1 MLPDAAALADVYGK
15 GKVGVIH
22 FDAHYDAGDNQY
34 GHTISHGT
42 PVRRLIEGGHVLG
55 KNFVQVGLRG
65 YSPWE
70 EEATWMRERGI
81 HSHYMA
87 EVERDGFSRV
97 MQRAIG
103 QALDGPEYLFISFD
117 IDSLDPAYAPGTG
130 TPEPGGFT
138 NREAFPI
145 IRRLSAETNV
155 VGMELV
161 EVAPGWD
168 PGYTTALNGLR
179 IIMEALTGLA
189 MRKQGLTEPHYL
201 DPRTSG
207 QAE

>member
-1 MLPDAAALADVYGK
+1 
-15 GKVGVIH
+15 
-22 FDAHYDAGDNQY
+22 
-34 GHTISHGT
+34 
-42 PVRRLIEGGHVLG
+42 
-55 KNFVQVGLRG
+55 
-65 YSPWE
+65 
-70 EEATWMRERGI
+70 MREQGI

-87 EVERDGFSRV
+87 EVEKEGFDKV
-97 MQRAIG
+97 MQRAIV

-117 IDSLDPAYAPGTG
+117 IDSLDPAYAPGAG

-161 EVAPGWD
+161 EAAPGWD
-168 PGYTTALNGLR
+168 AGYTTALNSMR
-179 IIMEALTGLA
+179 SIEALTGLA
-189 MRKQGLTEPHYL
+189 MRKQGFTDPHYL

-207 QAE
+207 QGE